1 MCDRYGLRAGYLKPW
16 RNWLEERDGRIVFKR
31 KWHFFRWRL
40 FQAGQIANAV
50 LLILFIMYI
59 VSHSSAEM
67 IAPLMLLFMLV
78 WWFPWLMITSVPTP
92 RWTREMEVYL
102 EKFNAEQTMV

>member
-1 MCDRYGLRAGYLKPW
+1 MAL
-16 RNWLEERDGRIVFKR
+16 
-31 KWHFFRWRL
+31 FRWRL
-40 FQAGQIANAV
+40 FQAGQIANTV
-50 LLILFIMYI
+50 LLILFIMYV

>member
-1 MCDRYGLRAGYLKPW
+1 MA
-16 RNWLEERDGRIVFKR
+16 
-31 KWHFFRWRL
+31 FFRWRL

-78 WWFPWLMITSVPTP
+78 WWFPWLMITSVPTLGGLAKWKSTLRNLTLNRP
-92 RWTREMEVYL
+92 WFKLFFV
-102 EKFNAEQTMV
+102 TMHSE